1 MRPVGRTAAQL
12 DTRHTSI
19 EEGATDMR
27 KRESRRE
34 SRSRL
39 TQAEDIEE
47 VRASLIPEP

>member
-1 MRPVGRTAAQL
+1 
-12 DTRHTSI
+12 
-19 EEGATDMR
+19 MR